1 MQFNQMQNMMQMMEG
16 IQEYL
21 PFIQQFMSS
30 DTGNGNPLDGIGNLN
45 NMNIMDMLKNMLSEE
60 QLSMFSMFMDNN
72 DS

>member
-1 MQFNQMQNMMQMMEG
+1 MQNIMQMMEG

-30 DTGNGNPLDGIGNLN
+30 GTDNGNSLDGISNFN
-45 NMNIMDMLKNMLSEE
+45 NMNIMDMLKNMLSKE
-60 QLSMFSMFMDNN
+60 QLSMFSMFMESN